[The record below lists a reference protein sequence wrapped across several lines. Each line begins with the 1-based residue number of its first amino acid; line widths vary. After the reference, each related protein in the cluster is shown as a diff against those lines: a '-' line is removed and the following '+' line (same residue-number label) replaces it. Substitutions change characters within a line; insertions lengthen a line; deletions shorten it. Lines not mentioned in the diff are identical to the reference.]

1 MKTNSDEHTV
11 TVASRDRAFTLIE
24 LLVVIAIIAILAA
37 MLLPGLAR
45 AKATAMRID
54 CTNNLRELGIA
65 SRLYVDDN
73 QGTFPPR
80 LVSVRW
86 PYRFYDYYGHNLKL
100 LLCPT
105 DLQFA
110 TPPTTGSISNNPA
123 DPAPRSYIINGLND
137 YFLDLLGT
145 AVFTSQYLPGTWPNG
160 LKENDVIHPSDT
172 VILGEKQH
180 TAMDYYMDN
189 LDGVTGD
196 DFSGKL
202 EQSCHSGAL
211 TPPVNGLGA
220 GGSNY
225 TFTDGSTRFI
235 KCPGTLD
242 PLNLWSISDSNRL
255 AYAINY

>member
-1 MKTNSDEHTV
+1 MKNNTDDTA
-11 TVASRDRAFTLIE
+11 TLAAARQRAFTLIE

-45 AKATAMRID
+45 AKATAMRIG

-65 SRLYVDDN
+65 SRLYADDS

-80 LVSVRW
+80 SSSVRW
-86 PYRFYDYYGHNLKL
+86 PYKFYDSYGHNLKL

-105 DLQFA
+105 DLQLNPNPA
-110 TPPTTGSISNNPA
+110 SGSVSNNPA
-123 DPAPRSYIINGLND
+123 DPAPRSYIINGFND
-137 YFLDLLGT
+137 YFLDLLGSAT
-145 AVFTSQYLPGTWPNG
+145 FTSQYLAGTWPNG
-160 LKENDVIHPSDT
+160 VKDTAILHPSDT
-172 VILGEKQH
+172 VILGEKRS
-180 TAMDYYMDN
+180 TATDYYMDN
-189 LDGVTGD
+189 LDGQGD

-202 EQSCHSGAL
+202 EQSRHSGSVAA
-211 TPPVNGLGA
+211 PVNGLGA
-220 GGSNY
+220 GGSNF

-242 PLNLWSISDSNRL
+242 PLDLWCISDSNRL

>member
-1 MKTNSDEHTV
+1 MTTNTARHADT
-11 TVASRDRAFTLIE
+11 TAARNRAFTLIE

-45 AKATAMRID
+45 AKATAMRIS

-80 LVSVRW
+80 SNVTRW
-86 PYRFYDYYGHNLKL
+86 PYRFYDSYGHNLKL

-105 DLQFA
+105 DLQFTN
-110 TPPTTGSISNNPA
+110 TPNTGSVSNNPA
-123 DPAPRSYIINGLND
+123 DPAPRSYLINGLND

-145 AVFTSQYLPGTWPNG
+145 AVFTSQYLAGTYPNG
-160 LKENDVIHPSDT
+160 LKESAVIHPSDT
-172 VILGEKQH
+172 VILGEKRSS
-180 TAMDYYMDN
+180 AMDYYMDN
-189 LDGVTGD
+189 LDGQGD

-202 EQSCHSGAL
+202 EQSRHSGTLA
-211 TPPVNGLGA
+211 PPVNGLGV
-220 GGSNY
+220 GGSNF

-235 KCPGTLD
+235 KCPGTLS
-242 PLNLWSISDSNRL
+242 PLDLWCISDSNRL

>member
-1 MKTNSDEHTV
+1 MNNI
-11 TVASRDRAFTLIE
+11 ASKNALPAAARGRAFTLIE

-45 AKATAMRID
+45 AKATAMRIA

-65 SRLYVDDN
+65 SRLYVDDS

-80 LVSVRW
+80 SVTVRW
-86 PYRFYDYYGHNLKL
+86 PYKFYDYYGHNVKL

-105 DLQFA
+105 DLQFTTA
-110 TPPTTGSISNNPA
+110 PTTGSVSNNPA

-137 YFLDLLGT
+137 YFLDLLGS
-145 AVFTSQYLPGTWPNG
+145 AVFQSQYLPGTWPNG
-160 LKENDVIHPSDT
+160 LKENAVIHPSDT
-172 VILGEKQH
+172 VILGEKRS
-180 TAMDYYMDN
+180 TATDYYMDN
-189 LDGVTGD
+189 LDGQGD

-202 EQSCHSGAL
+202 EQSRHSGSVAA
-211 TPPVNGLGA
+211 PVNGLGA
-220 GGSNY
+220 GGSNF

-242 PLNLWSISDSNRL
+242 PLDLWCISDSNRL

>member
-1 MKTNSDEHTV
+1 MKTNTDEPSIT
-11 TVASRDRAFTLIE
+11 AAPRDRAFTLIE

-45 AKATAMRID
+45 AKATAMRIG

-65 SRLYVDDN
+65 SRLYVDDS

-80 LVSVRW
+80 SSAARW
-86 PYRFYDYYGHNLKL
+86 PYRFYDSYGHNLKL

-105 DLQFA
+105 DLQFTN
-110 TPPTTGSISNNPA
+110 TPNTGSVSNNPA
-123 DPAPRSYIINGLND
+123 DPAPRSYMINGFND
-137 YFLDLLGT
+137 YFLDLLGS
-145 AVFTSQYLPGTWPNG
+145 AAFTSQYLAGTYPNG
-160 LKENDVIHPSDT
+160 LKETAVIHPSDT
-172 VILGEKQH
+172 VILGEKRSSA
-180 TAMDYYMDN
+180 TDYYMDN
-189 LDGVTGD
+189 LDGQGD

-202 EQSCHSGAL
+202 EQSRHSGSVSA
-211 TPPVNGLGA
+211 PVNGLGA
-220 GGSNY
+220 GGSNF

-242 PLNLWSISDSNRL
+242 PLDLWCISDSNRL